1 MSPSRAAGHT
11 AQPPDFSPRDFRAA
25 LGMFA
30 TGVTIVTARND
41 DGEPVGLTASSFN
54 SVSLDPPLVLWSLS
68 QAAGS
73 MAVFANG
80 RHYAIHVLSASQKA
94 LAERFAARGVDRWA
108 GLPFADGV
116 GGAPL
121 LEGCVAT
128 FECFNRSQYTEGD
141 HVIFVGEVE
150 RCRCDPAGSPLL
162 YHGGRFYTEH
172 PLQASS
178 ADPSAPQ
185 PPDGRFV
192 GSYLGYLLGQ
202 ASHAVYRDFENAIA
216 AQGLTHI
223 AWRVL
228 AVLHDAALAPGN
240 TGIPIGQLAHDV
252 LAKQPTVT
260 KLVQRMA
267 DDGLVALLADP
278 ADQRRTLVVATSEGR
293 RIAAALI
300 EQARAQETTLLS
312 RWSAHEAD
320 TLKRHL
326 QRLVNSEPPRS
337 AAARV
342 AAPARGRDPMPPGSG
357 G

>member
-1 MSPSRAAGHT
+1 MTPARQAGHQ
-11 AQPPDFSPRDFRAA
+11 ARPPDFSPRDFRAT

-30 TGVTIVTARND
+30 TGVTIVTARTAS
-41 DGEPVGLTASSFN
+41 GEPVGLTASSFN
-54 SVSLDPPLVLWSLS
+54 SVSLDPPLVLWSLA

-73 MAVFANG
+73 MAAFANG
-80 RHYAIHVLSASQKA
+80 RHYAIHVLAAEQRA
-94 LAERFAARGVDRWA
+94 LAERFAARDVDRWQ
-108 GLPFADGV
+108 GV
-116 GGAPL
+116 EFVEGASGAPL
-121 LEGCVAT
+121 LKGCVAT

-150 RCRCDPAGSPLL
+150 RCTRDSSASPLL

-172 PLQASS
+172 PLLGSQA
-178 ADPSAPQ
+178 DTSAPQ
-185 PPDGRFV
+185 APDGRFV

-228 AVLHDAALAPGN
+228 AVLHDAELAPGAA
-240 TGIPIGQLAHDV
+240 GLQGGLPLGQLAHDV

-267 DDGLVALLADP
+267 EDGLVELLADP
-278 ADQRRTLVVATSEGR
+278 GDQRRTLVVATPEGH

-312 RWSAHEAD
+312 RWSAGEAEA
-320 TLKRHL
+320 LKRHL
-326 QRLVNSEPPRS
+326 LKL
-337 AAARV
+337 A
-342 AAPARGRDPMPPGSG
+342 SG
-357 G
+357 Q